1 MKFQSFVGVGCA
13 ALVAHSCFAQLMV
26 PNGTKLSCR
35 LEQAITSATAEE
47 GQPVQLTTTENVK
60 VGDSIVI
67 PQGSPVQGTIV
78 TAQEKRRMGRT
89 GKLDFSIDR
98 VRAAD
103 GDYIPLRYTMQKKQ
117 GGSSAVSTG
126 VMTAGAAVLF
136 WPAAPFFLL
145 RKGKDV
151 TINKGYD
158 FRSLHGPG
166 PCGQSGS
173 RRFAAGSAYDPGS
186 GRGAGSGGD
195 AAAADGG
202 SEDYFRYS
210 GSGNRGGWSFCR
222 KHSHNSSDE
231 AGNARD
237 YRKARIGGVVAQFER
252 AKRRDYRECD
262 LNECRARPPGSIE
275 VSTDCRLA

>member
-35 LEQAITSATAEE
+35 LEQAVTSATAEE

-89 GKLDFSIDR
+89 GKLDFSIDK

-151 TINKGYD
+151 TINKGMIFEVFTD
-158 FRSLHGPG
+158 QDHVVKAV
-166 PCGQSGS
+166 
-173 RRFAAGSAYDPGS
+173 AAGSLPGAPTTPVP
-186 GRGAGSGGD
+186 GAAPAP
-195 AAAADGG
+195 AAMAQPQMA
-202 SEDYFRYS
+202 EV
-210 GSGNRGGWSFCR
+210 
-222 KHSHNSSDE
+222 KITSD
-231 AGNARD
+231 
-237 YRKARIGGVVAQFER
+237 I
-252 AKRRDYRECD
+252 
-262 LNECRARPPGSIE
+262 PGAEIE
-275 VSTDCRLA
+275 VDGAFVGSTPTTLQMKPGMHSITVKQGSAVWSRNLSVQSGEITVNAILTNAAPARRAPPK